1 MNDFKHLKL
10 LSEVKS
16 NKNIK
21 FLTPAVFKGNHCP
34 MRIASVISED
44 IEGLSSLLVGMQECT
59 TYSRLFSPNPEGK
72 NGELHWLYVLDS
84 HEVVFGCRQGLI
96 DSLIKMDKSG
106 VKAILLIVTCV
117 PELIGED
124 IEGIICEI
132 QPKLNAKVTF
142 VMLGQFKN
150 VSYPPGSRK
159 TMEVLGMLMD
169 VKETDPIQ
177 INVLG
182 RLPNEEEIPMPNI
195 LQELINKG
203 LNLRFLAP
211 GASLEY
217 FQMAS
222 DAGLNI
228 VVSPYMQPLAVKM
241 KKKFG
246 IPYIDLH
253 NMYDVNSIH
262 KAYEDIADQ
271 FGLNLHDVF
280 EGERQQALNLQNQ
293 SVERFRGLKYIFLPR
308 VDMTIPLAHY
318 LTKLEMEPLL
328 LHLEEYYPED
338 KTNAKDIISMG
349 HNPLICR
356 IVNPEADLP
365 ILEKLGADLYFG
377 FSPNI
382 NKNNIAYVPE
392 ILDFYGQIGY
402 SRTVSILKRILTILD
417 EKNDLNNGGT
427 EYGITQI

>member
-1 MNDFKHLKL
+1 M
-10 LSEVKS
+10 
-16 NKNIK
+16 
-21 FLTPAVFKGNHCP
+21 
-34 MRIASVISED
+34 
-44 IEGLSSLLVGMQECT
+44 
-59 TYSRLFSPNPEGK
+59 
-72 NGELHWLYVLDS
+72 
-84 HEVVFGCRQGLI
+84 
-96 DSLIKMDKSG
+96 
-106 VKAILLIVTCV
+106 IVTCI

-132 QPKLNAKVTF
+132 QPKLNAKVTC

-150 VSYPPGSRK
+150 ISYPPGSRK
-159 TMEVLGMLMD
+159 TMEALVTLMD
-169 VKETDPIQ
+169 AKEADPIR

-182 RLPNEEEIPMPNI
+182 RAPNEEEIPMPNI
-195 LQELINKG
+195 LRELTNQG

-211 GASLEY
+211 GASLEN
-217 FQMAS
+217 FQIAT

-228 VVSPYMQPLAVKM
+228 LVSPYMQPLAVKM
-241 KKKFG
+241 KRNFG

-271 FGLNLHDVF
+271 FGLNLYDIF
-280 EGERQQALNLQNQ
+280 EEERQQALNLQSQ
-293 SVERFRGLKYIFLPR
+293 VVERFRGLKFIFLPR

-328 LHLEEYYPED
+328 LHIEEYYPED

-349 HNPLICR
+349 YNPLICR
-356 IVNPEADLP
+356 MVNPEVDLP

-382 NKNNIAYVPE
+382 NNKITCVPE
-392 ILDFYGQIGY
+392 LLDFYGQIGY
-402 SRTVSILKRILTILD
+402 SRTVSILRRILSILD
-417 EKNDLNNGGT
+417 EKYDLNDGGT
-427 EYGITQI
+427 ENGITQI